1 MPNLPGP
8 KYLQDVIA
16 ALDAGRMETA
26 DVERSIQEAIAS
38 GLVTRIEAIHGLR
51 KAARRNESAGIISR
65 LQPEGVGP
73 WERITPMP
81 SGRGSVVAPTGL
93 NGATTSADRET
104 RVVAERL
111 ESAPASRRPVFKG
124 AGSERRS
131 VDEDPQVARIDAS
144 RFIGQILSGR
154 YRLERESGRGG
165 MGMLFHAT
173 DLESESGLVGVT
185 MLRPEFRSFSESLSL
200 LRVEVRVTRML
211 RHPHI
216 ARVYSLNSDRP
227 GVYLV
232 TEYLEG
238 RSLDDHLK
246 ELGRGLTVPELR
258 PLVRELC
265 AALAYA
271 HDLEVVHGDL
281 QPANVF
287 LTASGGAKL
296 LYFGFARAAATR
308 NGRLDLRRVSPLTV
322 AYASP
327 EIWDHREPDSRDD
340 VYSLACVIYTALAGA
355 HPFFAV
361 RSSVEAQQLGL
372 VPTPLSML
380 SEDQNVALARAL
392 AFDRTQRTPTVAA
405 LLESL
410 GWGRD
415 PPTIAPPTALFP
427 RVTAVSTPVTA
438 AVASP
443 VTAVAPVMTPAAGEV
458 AVTAPPISPV
468 APHPESVLFDRAP
481 AGLPSDKPRP
491 RARKR
496 KKVSRTRRLL
506 VSVLALVLLVAVS
519 IAIAFAYRDYVTP
532 AVRPRPAA
540 IGEPRVPAPPRAVP
554 ASPPAAVAA
563 APAANLPA
571 ITPPMTAEPP
581 SVIEK
586 KVVETKVVPAGLTE
600 TSIPVLR
607 PLPQAAAAMADSENC
622 PYPKEAVAQGL
633 TGTVFMAVY
642 VTTDGRPGKT
652 RLDKSS
658 GSAVLD
664 QAAVRCVEQFG
675 RFPASPTAP
684 DANGY
689 WGRVRFKWS
698 FGT

>member
-65 LQPEGVGP
+65 LQPDGVGP
-73 WERITPMP
+73 WERITPLP
-81 SGRGSVVAPTGL
+81 SGRGSVVAPISL
-93 NGATTSADRET
+93 NGSTTTADRKT
-104 RVVAERL
+104 AVAAEGV
-111 ESAPASRRPVFKG
+111 ESAPASRRPVFKS

-144 RFIGQILSGR
+144 RFVGQILSGR
-154 YRLERESGRGG
+154 YRLERESGRSG

-173 DLESESGLVGVT
+173 DLESNSGLVGVT
-185 MLRPEFRSFSESLSL
+185 LLRPEFRSFSESLSL
-200 LRVEVRVTRML
+200 LRVEVRVARML

-238 RSLDDHLK
+238 RSLDEHLK
-246 ELGRGLTVPELR
+246 ELGRGLTVPEVR
-258 PLVRELC
+258 PMVRELC

-287 LTASGGAKL
+287 LSVSGGAKL

-327 EIWDHREPDSRDD
+327 QIWDHREPDSRDD

-355 HPFFAV
+355 HPFFVV

-372 VPTPLSML
+372 VPTPLAML

-392 AFDRTQRTPTVAA
+392 AFDRTQRTPTVSA

-415 PPTIAPPTALFP
+415 PPMIAPPTALFS

-438 AVASP
+438 AVASAE
-443 VTAVAPVMTPAAGEV
+443 TAVAPVVTPAAAEV
-458 AVTAPPISPV
+458 ALTAPPISPV
-468 APHPESVLFDRAP
+468 APHPENVLFDRAP
-481 AGLPSDKPRP
+481 PGLADKPRP

-496 KKVSRTRRLL
+496 KKVSRTRRFL
-506 VSVLALVLLVAVS
+506 VPVLALLLLIAVG
-519 IAIAFAYRDYVTP
+519 IAIAFVYRGYLTP
-532 AVRPRPAA
+532 AVRPRTAA
-540 IGEPRVPAPPRAVP
+540 TGEPRVAAPPPAVP

-563 APAANLPA
+563 DLPV
-571 ITPPMTAEPP
+571 ITPPVTAEPP

-607 PLPQAAAAMADSENC
+607 PLAHAAAAMADSENC

-642 VTTDGRPGKT
+642 VTTDGRPAKT

-675 RFPASPTAP
+675 RFPGPPTAP